1 MAEWIEVQ
9 DGRNLTRIAMIR
21 GYAITVTG
29 SNDFW
34 SWFID
39 LKGRYVTEG
48 TARDLT
54 TAAAAAEDEAYWLAV
69 SRKGG
74 TDPPRYRSR

>member
-9 DGRNLTRIAMIR
+9 DGRNLTRITMIR
-21 GYAITVTG
+21 GYAITITG

-48 TARDLT
+48 TACDLT
-54 TAAAAAEDEAYWLAV
+54 TAAAAAEDEPAVFMLGRVDAV
-69 SRKGG
+69 SDGVR
-74 TDPPRYRSR
+74 

>member
-9 DGRNLTRIAMIR
+9 DGCNVTRIAMIR

-34 SWFID
+34 SWFAL
-39 LKGRYVTEG
+39 LK
-48 TARDLT
+48 
-54 TAAAAAEDEAYWLAV
+54 
-69 SRKGG
+69 S
-74 TDPPRYRSR
+74 